1 MSRDY
6 RDQRGRP
13 LSGKTTS
20 CPGCPYC
27 GHGKYK
33 RADRRKSRR
42 NAKAR
47 IRRDLGATDD

>member
-6 RDQRGRP
+6 RDQRGRLP
-13 LSGKTTS
+13 SGKTTS

-33 RADRRKSRR
+33 TSARRK
-42 NAKAR
+42 
-47 IRRDLGATDD
+47 IRRAGKTEIRAQCEG